1 MIDEYEDCIFTGLMG
16 TTKCTPAL
24 RERYPRVCSN
34 CGHNPDKTTRE
45 SKEKRIDV

>member
-34 CGHNPDKTTRE
+34 CGHNPDTPKQTIKGDAE
-45 SKEKRIDV
+45 